1 MTIHQRRDDYPNP
14 WRIQVRGHPA
24 RREDVRLPPRATGDL
39 VRDLRGMDVA
49 FSPVS
54 NDG

>member
-1 MTIHQRRDDYPNP
+1 MPRSLDQLGM
-14 WRIQVRGHPA
+14 V
-24 RREDVRLPPRATGDL
+24 PPRATGDL